1 MKTISQLRQ
10 SPANRHQRRIA
21 TRFLCLFVGLV
32 LVSVK
37 TQAAELEEYP
47 DVAATP
53 PLALED
59 LGGNSHTLAD
69 YRGKV
74 VLVNFWASWCSPCLL
89 EMPGIQ
95 RLKEAMVDTPFA
107 ILAVNS
113 KESKSV
119 IWRFRNL
126 LQVNFTL
133 LMDTDGAVAKDWD
146 VQIYPTSYLIDV
158 QGRVRYTAYGEVPW
172 EDDDV
177 RATLRE
183 LLEEASSG
191 PAPAD

>member
-10 SPANRHQRRIA
+10 SPANKHQRRIA

-32 LVSVK
+32 LEAASI
-37 TQAAELEEYP
+37 QAAELEEYP

-74 VLVNFWASWCSPCLL
+74 VLVNFWASWCSPCLV

-95 RLKEAMVDTPFA
+95 RLKEAMADTPFA

-113 KESKSV
+113 KESKAV
-119 IWRFRNL
+119 IWRFRNML
-126 LQVNFTL
+126 RVNFTL
-133 LMDTDGAVAKDWD
+133 LMDTDGTSAKDWD
-146 VQIYPTSYLIDV
+146 VQIYPTSYLIDPR
-158 QGRVRYTAYGEVPW
+158 GNIRYVVYGARDWDSQEVMQVI
-172 EDDDV
+172 D
-177 RATLRE
+177 E
-183 LLEEASSG
+183 LLNES
-191 PAPAD
+191 P